1 VIVETGL
8 RFSVNGREVEVRTD
22 GRRRLVDV
30 LREDLGL
37 TGTKVGCN
45 AGDCGACT
53 VRLDGEQ
60 VCSCLVAAG
69 QVAGRRVD
77 TIEGLAAD
85 DRLSPLQQAFLAC
98 GGAQCGACTPG
109 MLMAADDLLAR
120 TAQPTEAEVLD
131 GLGGVL
137 CRCTGYSSIVEAVR
151 SVAAGSPAVH
161 IDPGV
166 GEAVG
171 ARIARTDGVSK
182 VTGAERFG
190 DDLPADGAWHLRAVR
205 SPHAHARFS
214 VGDLTPLLTHHPGLV
229 RILAADDVPGDN
241 RFGIYATGK
250 DQPVLA
256 EGYVR
261 YRGEAVLAL
270 VGDAATVTSIAD
282 DDLPIEWEPL
292 PPVLGMDA
300 ALSAGA
306 PRLHGASPGN
316 VLVEGHVRLGDVDAE
331 LAGAAF
337 TASGTFET
345 TYVEHAY
352 IEPEAGTARVVA
364 GRVEVFA
371 TTQTPYMDRDELAL
385 ILGLPEDRVRVIPSA
400 CGGGFGGKLD
410 LSLQPL
416 IAIAALLLDHPVRA
430 VYPRPESMA
439 ATTKRHPAR
448 IRATFGAG
456 TDGRLVGVRVHAD
469 FDTGAYASWGP
480 TVASRVPVHAM
491 GPYEVRSVL
500 STSRAV
506 YTNGPPSGAFRGFGV
521 PQAAIVHEALMDDLA
536 DQLDI
541 DPLELRLRNAL
552 RPGSRTATS
561 QELRASAG
569 LPACLDALRPR
580 WAELRAEAAA
590 VNEASAGDKPGVSRV
605 RRGVGIAAM
614 WYGIGNTSLPNPS
627 EIEVGLRADGTVVL
641 FSGATDIGQ
650 GSNTILAQI
659 AADAL
664 GVRVASIE
672 RQGPD
677 TDLALD
683 AGKTSA
689 SRQTF
694 VSGNAT
700 RRAAEDL
707 RRQLLTLLEAG
718 ADATLEIDGPR
729 VSARDGEAVSV
740 VELRELPAAAR
751 DCVLLGHGTYD
762 PQTTALDADGQ
773 GIPYETYAFGAQ
785 VAEVDVDLDLGTV
798 KVRRVVAAHDVGRA
812 INPTLVEGQIQGGIV
827 QGLGMALMEAYVPG
841 RTDNLHDYL
850 IPTVGDAPAIEC
862 LLIEDTE
869 PAGPFGAKGVG
880 EPSLVPTAPAI
891 LAAIRDAT
899 GARIDRVPAT
909 PSLVRAAIRAA
920 RDIRPIAP
928 DRPTP

>member
-1 VIVETGL
+1 MITDTVL
-8 RFSVNGREVEVRTD
+8 RFKVNGRAVEIRTD

-60 VCSCLVAAG
+60 VCACLVAAG
-69 QVAGRRVD
+69 QVDGRRIETV
-77 TIEGLAAD
+77 EGLAAAAGP
-85 DRLSPLQQAFLAC
+85 SALQRAFLAC

-109 MLMAADDLLAR
+109 MLMAADELIAR
-120 TAQPTEAEVLD
+120 TPSPTPTEILD

-137 CRCTGYSSIVEAVR
+137 CRCTGYTSIIDAVR
-151 SVAAGSPAVH
+151 ATASGAVAEVPVPAV
-161 IDPGV
+161 GA
-166 GEAVG
+166 AVG
-171 ARIARTDGVSK
+171 ARIARTDGLAK

-190 DDLPADGAWHLRAVR
+190 DDLPADGAWHLRVVR
-205 SPHAHARFS
+205 SPHAHARFR
-214 VGDLTPLLTHHPGLV
+214 VGDLAPVLAAHPGLV
-229 RILAADDVPGDN
+229 RILSADDVPGQN
-241 RFGIYATGK
+241 RYGIYATGK

-270 VGDAATVTSIAD
+270 VGDAATVASIAD
-282 DDLPIEWEPL
+282 DELPIVWEPR
-292 PPVLGMDA
+292 PPLIGIDA
-300 ALSAGA
+300 ALDPAA
-306 PRLHGASPGN
+306 PRLHEASPGN
-316 VLVEGHVRLGDVDAE
+316 VLIEGLVRLGDVDAE
-331 LAGAAF
+331 LAAAAA

-352 IEPEAGTARVVA
+352 IEPEAGTARLVD

-385 ILGLPEDRVRVIPSA
+385 VLGLPEDRVRVIPSA

-430 VYPRPESMA
+430 AYPRPESMA
-439 ATTKRHPAR
+439 STTKRHPAR
-448 IRATFGAG
+448 IVATFGA
-456 TDGRLVGVRVHAD
+456 DAEGRLTGVRVHAD

-506 YTNGPPSGAFRGFGV
+506 YTNGPPAGAFRGFGV
-521 PQAAIVHEALMDDLA
+521 PQAAIAHEALLDDLA
-536 DQLDI
+536 EQLDI
-541 DPLELRLRNAL
+541 DPLELRARNAL
-552 RPGSRTATS
+552 HAGSRTATS
-561 QELRASAG
+561 QELTASAG

-580 WAELRAEAAA
+580 WLALRAEATA
-590 VNEASAGDKPGVSRV
+590 VNDAATGRV
-605 RRGVGIAAM
+605 RRGVGVAAM

-627 EIEVGLRADGTVVL
+627 EIEVGIRADGSVIL

-664 GVRVASIE
+664 GVPVGDVDRL
-672 RQGPD
+672 GPD
-677 TDLALD
+677 TDLTLD

-700 RRAAEDL
+700 RIAATDL
-707 RRQLLTLLEAG
+707 RRKLLTLAEAG
-718 ADATLEIDGPR
+718 EHATLEIDGGR
-729 VSARDGEAVSV
+729 VAVRDGETVSI
-740 VELRELPAAAR
+740 VELRELPAAGR
-751 DCVLLGHGTYD
+751 DCVVLGRGSYD
-762 PQTTALDADGQ
+762 PKTTPLDADGQ
-773 GIPYETYAFGAQ
+773 GVPYETYAFGAQ

-798 KVRRVVAAHDVGRA
+798 KVRRIVAAHDVGRA

-841 RTDNLHDYL
+841 RTENLHDYL
-850 IPTVGDAPAIEC
+850 IPTIGDAPEIEC
-862 LLIEDTE
+862 LLVEDAE

-880 EPSLVPTAPAI
+880 EPALVPTAPAI
-891 LAAIRDAT
+891 LAAIRHAT

-909 PSLVRAAIRAA
+909 PSLVRAAILEA
-920 RDIRPIAP
+920 RTP
-928 DRPTP
+928 D

>member
-8 RFSVNGREVEVRTD
+8 RFEVNGEPVEVRTD

-60 VCSCLVAAG
+60 VCACLVAAG
-69 QVAGRRVD
+69 QVAGRRVE
-77 TIEGLAAD
+77 TIEGLASGD
-85 DRLSPLQQAFLAC
+85 DLAPLQSAFLAC

-109 MLMAADDLLAR
+109 MLMAADEVLAR
-120 TAQPTEAEVLD
+120 APVATGAQVLD

-137 CRCTGYSSIVEAVR
+137 CRCTGYTAIVDAVR
-151 SVAAGSPAVH
+151 SVAAGAVLASPT
-161 IDPGV
+161 PPSGQ
-166 GEAVG
+166 AVG
-171 ARIARTDGVSK
+171 ARIARTDGRAK
-182 VTGAERFG
+182 VTGSEVFG
-190 DDLPADGAWHLRAVR
+190 DDVPGDGAYVLRAVR
-205 SPHAHARFS
+205 SPHAHARFRI
-214 VGDLTPLLTHHPGLV
+214 GDLAPVYTAHPGLV
-229 RILAADDVPGDN
+229 RILTAGDVPGHN
-241 RFGIYATGK
+241 RYGIYPTGK

-256 EGYVR
+256 EGYAR
-261 YRGEAVLAL
+261 YRGEPVLAL
-270 VGDAATVTSIAD
+270 VGDAAAVAAIAD
-282 DDLPIEWEPL
+282 EDLPIAWEPL
-292 PPVLGMDA
+292 APLVGVDA
-300 ALSAGA
+300 ALDPAA
-306 PRLHGASPGN
+306 PRLHEESPGN
-316 VLVEGHVRLGDVDAE
+316 VLVEGLVRLGDVDAD
-331 LAGAAF
+331 LASAAV
-337 TASGTFET
+337 TAGGTFET
-345 TYVEHAY
+345 TFVEHAY
-352 IEPEAGTARVVA
+352 IEPEAGTARVVD

-416 IAIAALLLDHPVRA
+416 IAMAALLLDHPVRA
-430 VYPRPESMA
+430 VYPRPESMQS
-439 ATTKRHPAR
+439 TTKRHPAR
-448 IRATFGAG
+448 ITATFGA
-456 TDGRLVGVRVHAD
+456 DAQGRLTGVRVHAD

-480 TVASRVPVHAM
+480 TVANRVPVHAM

-506 YTNGPPSGAFRGFGV
+506 YTNGPPAGAFRGFGV
-521 PQAAIVHEALMDDLA
+521 PQAAIAHEALLDELA
-536 DQLDI
+536 EQLDL
-541 DPLELRLRNAL
+541 DPLEIRLRNAL
-552 RPGSRTATS
+552 REGSSTATS
-561 QELRASAG
+561 QVLHASAG
-569 LPACLDALRPR
+569 LPACLEALRPR
-580 WAELRAEAAA
+580 WTALRAEAAA
-590 VNEASAGDKPGVSRV
+590 ANEADPSSRV

-664 GVRVASIE
+664 GVPVATVERV
-672 RQGPD
+672 GPD
-677 TDLALD
+677 TDLTLD

-700 RRAAEDL
+700 RLAAEDL
-707 RRQLLTLLEAG
+707 RRQILALAEAG
-718 ADATLEIDGPR
+718 PEATLEVDDGR

-740 VELRELPAAAR
+740 VELGELPPAGR
-751 DCVLLGHGTYD
+751 DCVLLGRGAYD
-762 PQTTALDADGQ
+762 PRTTPLDADGQ
-773 GIPYETYAFGAQ
+773 GVPYETYAFGAQ

-812 INPTLVEGQIQGGIV
+812 INPTLVEGQVQGGIV

-841 RTDNLHDYL
+841 RTENLHDYL
-850 IPTVGDAPAIEC
+850 IPTIGDAPEVEC
-862 LLIEDTE
+862 LLIEAAE

-880 EPSLVPTAPAI
+880 EPALVPTAPAI

-909 PSLVRAAIRAA
+909 PSLVRAAILEAAA
-920 RDIRPIAP
+920 RR
-928 DRPTP
+928 